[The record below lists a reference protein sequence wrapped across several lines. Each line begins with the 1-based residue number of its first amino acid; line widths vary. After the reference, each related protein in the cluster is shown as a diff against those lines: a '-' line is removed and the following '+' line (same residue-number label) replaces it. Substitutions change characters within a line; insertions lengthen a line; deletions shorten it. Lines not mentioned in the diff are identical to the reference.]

1 VKQYTN
7 LTTAEARLHKAAG
20 AIITAKGTSWTMDAS
35 DGDYG
40 NLDGHFIAAY
50 PDAEPNAEKWAVH
63 ESSKELEPVM
73 APAPKDAVAM
83 RAKALKP
90 DLSLMPLPAMHEIC
104 LALEEGA
111 LKHGGAFNFRDPD
124 PGKEVRASLYVAAVL
139 RHLLNWYQGREEG
152 VPDSKVGVHHI
163 GAAGACLSVML
174 DARASGKLV
183 DDRPVPIPA
192 SDLETNVVERK
203 RVSGLWR

>member
-1 VKQYTN
+1 MAQ
-7 LTTAEARLHKAAG
+7 AREHARRG
-20 AIITAKGTSWTMDAS
+20 ADVSYSYDKGHVAT
-35 DGDYG
+35 
-40 NLDGHFIAAY
+40 Y

-63 ESSKELEPVM
+63 KSSAEYEPVT
-73 APAPKDAVAM
+73 APAPPAPKDAVAM

-139 RHLLNWYQGREEG
+139 RHLLNWYQGREES
-152 VPDSKVGVHHI
+152 VPDSRAAVHHI

-192 SDLETNVVERK
+192 SDLESNIVERK
-203 RVSGLWR
+203 RVSGLWK